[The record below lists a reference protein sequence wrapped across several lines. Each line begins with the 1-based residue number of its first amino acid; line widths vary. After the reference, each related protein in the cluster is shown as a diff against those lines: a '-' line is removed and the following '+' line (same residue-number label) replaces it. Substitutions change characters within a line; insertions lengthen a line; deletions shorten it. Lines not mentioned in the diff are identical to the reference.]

1 MFLLTSRPVSAG
13 LKSKAFPSSHAPNHH
28 TFPIISSFK
37 AASLSCS
44 LLSRYSTLE
53 KCFGLMA
60 MLLNCFWS
68 MELKMTSRERGR
80 MPGSVEVPV
89 TVYVL
94 PSVGNGS
101 VQQLKWCIKC
111 RKLYGVCNCASLIP
125 RLQSGLG
132 TRGLA
137 LSLHIV
143 SSLQNT

>member
-1 MFLLTSRPVSAG
+1 MLMSGSLIRSVSSTGGAVGESWDPSSRACVCVCSWCKFNHITIYNNVSSFS
-13 LKSKAFPSSHAPNHH
+13 KSKAFPSSHALNHH

-37 AASLSCS
+37 ASSLSCS

-101 VQQLKWCIKC
+101 VQQLKWC
-111 RKLYGVCNCASLIP
+111 V
-125 RLQSGLG
+125 
-132 TRGLA
+132 
-137 LSLHIV
+137 
-143 SSLQNT
+143 